1 MQSAPVSFNTALPVA
16 KGNVVWR
23 QLLFRR
29 EADLLAPRAD
39 VSADDSIFAVRET
52 IGEHGDGPGQFDEPT
67 GIAVRG
73 DQVYVADAR
82 NGRIQVFDNGYPH
95 RIFGQDV
102 LERPMNL
109 SIRDGVLYVAD
120 YFTDSIE
127 VFDLDGNHRRSV
139 SAADGLNSPG
149 GVDAFPDGSVLVA
162 DTYNHR
168 IVHLDR
174 DGEVLRQWGET
185 GKAGRGRGEFRYPTD
200 VTILP
205 DGGFVVAG
213 GYAYRFKRFDADG
226 RLQAVQGGPFAL
238 GIPGSLPG
246 WFNVASS
253 IALAPDAES
262 VFVVD
267 MFNQRV
273 QRFSLDGDLLGIFAR
288 PPVEPGRSLVGID
301 VAEDKTVWTTDM
313 TRHEIVRWGRAER

>member
-1 MQSAPVSFNTALPVA
+1 MKKTVLMLTSTIVVLVAILWWGGALQWPVA
-16 KGNVVWR
+16 PEYEVR
-23 QLLFRR
+23 Q
-29 EADLLAPRAD
+29 
-39 VSADDSIFAVRET
+39 T
-52 IGEHGDGPGQFDEPT
+52 IGKHGEGPGQFDEPT
-67 GIAVRG
+67 GIAVHG
-73 DQVYVADAR
+73 NLVYVSDAR
-82 NGRIQVFDNGYPH
+82 NGRIQMFDEGEPN
-95 RIFGQDV
+95 RIFGQQIV
-102 LERPMNL
+102 ERPMNL
-109 SIRDGVLYVAD
+109 SIRDGLLYVAD

-127 VFDLDGNHRRSV
+127 VFDLDGNHRKSI

-149 GVDAFPDGSVLVA
+149 GVDVFADGSVLVA

-168 IVHLDR
+168 VVHLDA
-174 DGEVLRQWGET
+174 DGSVLRQWGKA
-185 GKAGRGRGEFRYPTD
+185 GKAGRGRDEFRYPTD
-200 VTILP
+200 VAILP

-213 GYAYRFKRFDADG
+213 GYTHRIKRFDADG
-226 RLQAVQGGPFAL
+226 KLREIWGGPFAL

-273 QRFSLDGDLLGIFAR
+273 QRFSLDGDLLGIFDR

-301 VAEDKTVWTTDM
+301 AAADGTVWTTDM
-313 TRHEIVRWGRAER
+313 TRHEIVRWGSLDRDR

>member
-1 MQSAPVSFNTALPVA
+1 MKKTALILVTTIIVFA
-16 KGNVVWR
+16 A
-23 QLLFRR
+23 LLWWGGALQWAG
-29 EADLLAPRAD
+29 E
-39 VSADDSIFAVRET
+39 SGYIVRET
-52 IGEHGDGPGQFDEPT
+52 VGKHGAGSGQFDEPT
-67 GIAVRG
+67 GIAVHEGR
-73 DQVYVADAR
+73 VFVADAR
-82 NGRIQVFDNGYPH
+82 NARIQVFDNGYPH
-95 RIFGQDV
+95 RIFGRDV

-109 SIRDGVLYVAD
+109 SIRDGLLYVAD

-127 VFDLDGNHRRSV
+127 VFGLDGTHQRSIR
-139 SAADGLNSPG
+139 AADRLNSPG
-149 GVDAFPDGSVLVA
+149 GVDVFPDGSVLVA

-174 DGEVLRQWGET
+174 DGHVLRQWGTT
-185 GKAGRGRGEFRYPTD
+185 GKAGRGRDEFRYPTD
-200 VTILP
+200 VAILP

-213 GYAYRFKRFDADG
+213 GYAYRIKRFDAEG
-226 RLQAVQGGPFAL
+226 RLQAIWGGPFAL

-273 QRFSLDGDLLGIFAR
+273 QHFSLDGDLLGIFAR
-288 PPVEPGRSLVGID
+288 PPVEPGRSLAGID
-301 VAEDKTVWTTDM
+301 VAGNGAVWTTDM
-313 TRHEIVRWGRAER
+313 TRHEVVRWDTAQP